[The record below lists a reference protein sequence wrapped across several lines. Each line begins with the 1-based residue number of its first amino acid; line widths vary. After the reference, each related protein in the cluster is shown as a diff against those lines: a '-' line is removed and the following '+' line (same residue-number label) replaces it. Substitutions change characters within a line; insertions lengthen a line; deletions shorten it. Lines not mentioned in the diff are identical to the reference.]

1 MFLYTLISYAGRISY
16 TINKRIRIG
25 SEAWNLKKLKQSKQM
40 NWDLRNYQILTVF
53 LSPCTD
59 TVEHPRE
66 WIQRRIESIVLH
78 VLIASEISIVSFL
91 SQFCFLPYNFQMYNY
106 VWVSVS
112 WANKTRKGPI
122 RRLRILSVREFVKIR
137 KLIYKRRKNVDRSY
151 KVVMGKTPWTKKDW
165 FNQSIK

>member
-1 MFLYTLISYAGRISY
+1 
-16 TINKRIRIG
+16 
-25 SEAWNLKKLKQSKQM
+25 M

-91 SQFCFLPYNFQMYNY
+91 SQLCSLLNNFQN
-106 VWVSVS
+106 VGLHVSEC
-112 WANKTRKGPI
+112 
-122 RRLRILSVREFVKIR
+122 ILI
-137 KLIYKRRKNVDRSY
+137 
-151 KVVMGKTPWTKKDW
+151 
-165 FNQSIK
+165 